1 MLGTGTLRQHLMFQ
15 FFQSSSR
22 YHRKVLAFL
31 LVIALS
37 TGLSSCARKFSVS
50 VNEQLLYD
58 PRGMPGVVQV
68 ASAGLQSCINV
79 LMRQREFSDAQQI
92 QVIACPNLEI
102 DSLEGIRALNNLRY
116 LDLAGNLLVH
126 LDELRQLNRLS
137 SVNAPHNDLRDI
149 SGILNIASLTSAV
162 LTGNNAIPCAQLDTL
177 AQRLGQSLLR
187 PDQCIE

>member
-1 MLGTGTLRQHLMFQ
+1 
-15 FFQSSSR
+15 
-22 YHRKVLAFL
+22 
-31 LVIALS
+31 
-37 TGLSSCARKFSVS
+37 
-50 VNEQLLYD
+50 
-58 PRGMPGVVQV
+58 
-68 ASAGLQSCINV
+68 
-79 LMRQREFSDAQQI
+79 MRQREFSDAQQI